1 MMGLSSPGVIRRVA
15 EIGQTEGSDADSL
28 HAYCIRCHCVGWVRG
43 CLGRPYSNGGDSSM
57 VQDRLQGIVNVQG
70 NPYAFAAVTE
80 EGSLVTWGKATLGGD
95 SSVIRE
101 SPASHTLFERV
112 LCQC

>member
-28 HAYCIRCHCVGWVRG
+28 HAYCIRCHYVGWVRG

-70 NPYAFAAVTE
+70 LMHLQLSRRK
-80 EGSLVTWGKATLGGD
+80 GRL
-95 SSVIRE
+95 
-101 SPASHTLFERV
+101 SPGERPPCEAIV
-112 LCQC
+112 L

>member
-1 MMGLSSPGVIRRVA
+1 
-15 EIGQTEGSDADSL
+15 
-28 HAYCIRCHCVGWVRG
+28 
-43 CLGRPYSNGGDSSM
+43 M

-101 SPASHTLFERV
+101 SPAGHTLFERV

>member
-1 MMGLSSPGVIRRVA
+1 MGPWL
-15 EIGQTEGSDADSL
+15 
-28 HAYCIRCHCVGWVRG
+28 
-43 CLGRPYSNGGDSSM
+43 LGETPSNGGDSSM

-80 EGSLVTWGKATLGGD
+80 EGSLVTWGKATLRGD

-112 LCQC
+112 LCHS